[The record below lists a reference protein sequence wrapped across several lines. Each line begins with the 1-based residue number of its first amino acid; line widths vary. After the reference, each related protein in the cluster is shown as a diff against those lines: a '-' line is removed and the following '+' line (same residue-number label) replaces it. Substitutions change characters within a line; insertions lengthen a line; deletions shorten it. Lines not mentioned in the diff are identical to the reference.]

1 MLGPRVSGN
10 LGVSL
15 RAIITVPFQQLN
27 LIVTLQNNEPQDKP
41 HPLFMLFAIP
51 ATIIILLTVF
61 GNLLVLCFK
70 ARVGRTNTTLLVWNL
85 GLTDFLVGVFVLPLG
100 AVHLITR
107 KWVFGR
113 LLCRF
118 WVAADVT
125 FCTCSVVTICIISVD
140 RYLAVTRPLRY
151 KSVVTK
157 CKVIL
162 VMIVIWVFSSSI
174 LLTTVRWHQP
184 NCIDEVT
191 KELMMTTSYTF
202 SVYLFRG

>member
-1 MLGPRVSGN
+1 M
-10 LGVSL
+10 
-15 RAIITVPFQQLN
+15 
-27 LIVTLQNNEPQDKP
+27 
-41 HPLFMLFAIP
+41 
-51 ATIIILLTVF
+51 TVF

-85 GLTDFLVGVFVLPLG
+85 GLTDFLVGVFVLP
-100 AVHLITR
+100 ASSIHLITR
-107 KWVFGR
+107 KWIFGR

-125 FCTCSVVTICIISVD
+125 FCTCSVVTICVISVD

-157 CKVIL
+157 CKVIS
-162 VMIVIWVFSSSI
+162 VMVIIWTFSSSI

-184 NCIDEVT
+184 NCLDEVR
-191 KELMMTTSYTF
+191 L
-202 SVYLFRG
+202 

>member
-1 MLGPRVSGN
+1 MW
-10 LGVSL
+10 
-15 RAIITVPFQQLN
+15 FQQLN
-27 LIVTLQNNEPQDKP
+27 IIVALQNNAPPDKP

-184 NCIDEVT
+184 NCVDEVT
-191 KELMMTTSYTF
+191 QKSKTINSNTV
-202 SVYLFRG
+202 SVYLLRG